1 MPNKFFLFILLVCLV
16 GCDLGPSNVITGS
29 ENQILHIGNGTEP
42 KDLDPHSVTGVPE
55 HNIISA
61 LLEGLVSVNPKDLT
75 PMPGIASSWKISDD
89 GRTYTFFIRE
99 NALWSNGDQV
109 TADDFVWSWKRML
122 SPLMASEYAYQLFTI
137 KNAKKYNHGIINDFS
152 EVGVKAI
159 DRKILKV
166 ELENATPYF
175 LSLLSHYSTYAVHP
189 PTILKF
195 GKIDEAG
202 TLWTR
207 PGNFVGNGPFKL
219 SEWKLNYIIKVK
231 KNPYYWDKDFVKLN
245 QIIFY
250 PIDSVLTEE
259 RMFRTGVLHIAN
271 SIPLD
276 KIETYLKQ
284 KPELISINP
293 YLGTYYYRFNVNKKP
308 LNNPLIRQA
317 LSMSIDREAITK
329 SITKGG
335 QIPAYTFTPP
345 DTKGY
350 FAKNKVIQYNPDLA
364 KKLFA
369 QSGFPDGENFPEIE
383 LTYNTSDGH
392 RRIAVAIQQ
401 MWKDTLNINIKL
413 SNQDWKVYLSR
424 IQSLDYQIARAAWIG
439 DYPDPNTF
447 LDMFVS
453 DGGNN
458 QTGWSNSKYD
468 NLIASAAKEINP
480 LKRYEIFQKAE
491 TILMEESPI
500 MPIYTYTRI
509 LLKHPSVKGWYP
521 NILDLHP
528 YKYVYLDNDKE

>member
-1 MPNKFFLFILLVCLV
+1 MLNKLLYIIVFISLTA
-16 GCDLGPSNVITGS
+16 CDLGPSNVELGIETQS
-29 ENQILHIGNGTEP
+29 LHIGNGTEP

-61 LLEGLVSVNPKDLT
+61 LLEGLVSVNPKDLS
-75 PMPGIASSWKISDD
+75 PEPGIASSWEISND
-89 GRTYTFFIRE
+89 GKSYTFFIRE
-99 NALWSNGDQV
+99 NALWSNGDPV

-137 KNAKKYNHGIINDFS
+137 KNAKEYNHGIITDFS

-159 DRKILKV
+159 DNKTLHV

-175 LSLLSHYSTYAVHP
+175 LSLLAHYSTYAVHP

-207 PGNFVGNGPFKL
+207 PGNFVGNGPFQLVK
-219 SEWKLNYIIKVK
+219 WKLNYIIKVER
-231 KNPYYWDKDFVKLN
+231 NPFYWDKEIVKLN
-245 QIIFY
+245 EILFY

-259 RMFRTGVLHIAN
+259 RMFRTGALHIAN

-276 KIETYLKQ
+276 KIETYTEKY
-284 KPELISINP
+284 PDLISINP
-293 YLGTYYYRFNVNKKP
+293 YLGTYYYRFNVNKEP
-308 LNNPLIRQA
+308 LNNPLVRLA
-317 LSMSIDREAITK
+317 LSMSIDRNAITK

-335 QIPAYTFTPP
+335 QIPAFTFTPP
-345 DTKGY
+345 NTKGY
-350 FAKNKVIQYNPDLA
+350 YAKNDAIRYDPKLA
-364 KKLFA
+364 KKFLSQA
-369 QSGFPDGENFPEIE
+369 GFENGQGFPEIE

-401 MWKDTLNINIKL
+401 MWKDNLNIKVKL

-424 IQSLDYQIARAAWIG
+424 IKSLDYQIARAAWIG

-453 DGGNN
+453 NGGNN
-458 QTGWSNSKYD
+458 QTGWSNITYD
-468 NLIASAAKEINP
+468 NLIASAAKEADPI
-480 LKRYEIFQKAE
+480 KRYSIFQEAE
-491 TILMEESPI
+491 RILMEESPI

-509 LLKHPSVKGWYP
+509 LLKHPTVKGWYP
-521 NILDLHP
+521 NILDIHP
-528 YKYVYLDNDKE
+528 YKYVYLNNKEE